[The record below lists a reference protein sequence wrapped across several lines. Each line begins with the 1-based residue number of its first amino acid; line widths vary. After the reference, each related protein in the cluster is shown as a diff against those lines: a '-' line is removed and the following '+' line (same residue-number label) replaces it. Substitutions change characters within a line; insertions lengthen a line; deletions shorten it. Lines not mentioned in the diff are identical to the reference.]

1 MAKDPTPVL
10 SVSGNPFSA
19 ECDICLH
26 MDGKDMAKVEDISM
40 GVGALLGIYF
50 IFGVK
55 YAGNVKKTHLYA
67 VYGWYQ
73 VK

>member
-1 MAKDPTPVL
+1 
-10 SVSGNPFSA
+10 
-19 ECDICLH
+19 
-26 MDGKDMAKVEDISM
+26 MDGKDIAKVEDISM

-50 IFGVK
+50 IFVVK
-55 YAGNVKKTHLYA
+55 YAGNVKNTNLYA